1 MSRKLF
7 FFFDILKIEYFNATK
22 SGLYNVT
29 ETELFI
35 VTKPVLESLFD
46 KVADLQVRNFIEK
59 RLQHMHF
66 PVKFAKFLRTP
77 FLKNNCK
84 RLPRIFRK
92 VLELKLNLLI
102 IRDQSSLNDPS
113 LLLILLSTLPVSKSC
128 KSIGQEG

>member
-1 MSRKLF
+1 M
-7 FFFDILKIEYFNATK
+7 KIEYFNATK

-35 VTKPVLESLFD
+35 VTKAVLESLFD
-46 KVADLQVRNFIEK
+46 KVADLQACNFIEK
-59 RLQHMHF
+59 RLQQMHF

-84 RLPRIFRK
+84 RLLRIFRK
-92 VLELKLNLLI
+92 FLELKVNLLI
-102 IRDQSSLNDPS
+102 IRDQSSLNDQS
-113 LLLILLSTLPVSKSC
+113 LLLILLSTLPISKSY